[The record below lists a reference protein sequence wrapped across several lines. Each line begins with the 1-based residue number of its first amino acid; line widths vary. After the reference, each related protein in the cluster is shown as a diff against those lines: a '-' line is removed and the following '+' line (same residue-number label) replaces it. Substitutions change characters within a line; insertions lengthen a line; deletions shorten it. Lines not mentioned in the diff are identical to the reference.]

1 MITKKTICRTLLSFT
16 IFMLICFPLLAVEKI
31 RISTQQRE
39 PAVWDKNA
47 RSVTNRI
54 EQWKPEETA
63 IIVCDMWDKHWCKH
77 STVRFAEL
85 AVALNPVLNAAREKG
100 VLIVH
105 SPSDVMTF
113 YKDYPQR
120 KESQKYAD
128 ESLKPLT
135 DGSPLPLEKGQK
147 FPIDAS
153 DEGCECTPKCKIYRA
168 WTRQTE
174 TITIGEHDLIS
185 DLGTELGG
193 YFKEKG
199 IKNVILTGVATNM
212 CVMKR
217 PFGIRT
223 MKKLGLNVVL
233 MRDMTDVMYNPAMP
247 PKVDHFSGLD
257 LMVNYIE
264 TFVCPSIVSTDITG
278 KKPFRFS
285 DDRRKRIALVIAE
298 GEYHANQRLPEFAEE
313 LTRKNYHCGFALGV
327 PRMNGEGRHNIENL
341 QILEDADLMILYAR
355 RRALAPEKMAMIKEY
370 VASGRPI
377 FAIRTSSAAFDAQ
390 KPIKDEQGNV
400 LEQWKEFD
408 KDILGGN
415 YQGYDSDLRKQGTG
429 TDVTIVAG
437 KENHP
442 LLKGVQPFHCQDW
455 MYKNTPLRSD
465 KAEVLLRGKNPK
477 LEEPVLWTNG
487 SNAVYTSLGHWDD
500 WTIDSYKTLTHNIV
514 EYLLNDSQK

>member
-1 MITKKTICRTLLSFT
+1 MTTKVFQMLF
-16 IFMLICFPLLAVEKI
+16 IFVSTVFCVVCANGQTI

-47 RSVTNRI
+47 QSVTNRI
-54 EQWKPEETA
+54 EQWNPSETA
-63 IIVCDMWDKHWCKH
+63 IIVCDMWDKHWCKR
-77 STVRFAEL
+77 STARFAEL

-105 SPSDVMTF
+105 SPSDTMPF

-120 KESQKYAD
+120 KEAKQYAD

-135 DGSPLPLEKGQK
+135 DGSPLPSEKGQK

-153 DEGCECTPKCKIYRA
+153 DDGCECTPKCNVSIV

-174 TITIGEHDLIS
+174 TIPIGEHDLIS
-185 DLGTELGG
+185 DSGTELGG
-193 YFKEKG
+193 YFKQKG
-199 IKNVILTGVATNM
+199 IKNIILTGVATNM
-212 CVMKR
+212 CVMAR

-257 LMVNYIE
+257 LTVKSIE
-264 TFVCPSIVSTDITG
+264 EFVCPSIVSTDVTG

-285 DDRRKRIALVIAE
+285 DDQRKRIALVVAE
-298 GEYHANQRLPEFAEE
+298 GEYHANQRLSEFADE
-313 LTRKNYHCGFALGV
+313 LTRKNYSCGFALGV
-327 PRMNGEGRHNIENL
+327 PRMDGEGRHNIENL
-341 QILEDADLMILYAR
+341 QILEDADLMILYVR
-355 RRALAPEKMAMIKEY
+355 RRALAPEKMAMIKKY

-377 FAIRTSSAAFDAQ
+377 FALRTSSAAFDAQ
-390 KPIKDEQGNV
+390 KPIKDEQGNI

-415 YQGYDSDLRKQGTG
+415 YRGYDTALRKQETG
-429 TDVTIVAG
+429 TDVTIVSG
-437 KENHP
+437 QENHP

-477 LEEPVLWTNG
+477 GEEPVLWTNG
-487 SNAVYTSLGHWDD
+487 SNVVYTSLGHWDD
-500 WTIDSYKTLTHNIV
+500 WTIESYKTLTNNIV
-514 EYLLNDSQK
+514 EYLLNDSRK